1 MLMAIGNPW
10 ICLAH
15 EAGEDVGAADGQM
28 EYWVDGGRERRL
40 AGWLGWLVVMMRRKK
55 GRQETRQPDHYYV

>member
-15 EAGEDVGAADGQM
+15 EAGEDVGAADGSWGA
-28 EYWVDGGRERRL
+28 EGEEERGP
-40 AGWLGWLVVMMRRKK
+40 AGW
-55 GRQETRQPDHYYV
+55 P